1 MSTSK
6 AKNALRLRWLLTGI
20 VLGAVSLASVLWVG
34 GWMPTAP
41 TETDMDPSTGM
52 GDMDVETGSGTDIA
66 MGPLESVRIT
76 PGQIQQF
83 GITFVVVEERS
94 LEARIR
100 TVGVVEID
108 ETRLVEITTKFPGYV
123 ERLYADYTGKTVEA
137 GSPLLDVYAPDLVAA
152 QEEILLARNLQ
163 ATVGAIQLPGVT
175 SEPVDLEATA
185 RRRLSLWDISDDQIT
200 ALLAEGRPSR
210 TLSLRAPISG
220 VVLEKSVVPGSAFG
234 AGQTLFRL
242 ADLSEVWINVEIR
255 ETDAGLVRPGSRADV
270 RLTAYP
276 GESVAGTVDFIYPTV
291 DERTRAVRAR
301 VVVPNPEGRI
311 RPGMYATV
319 YVTTPRQR
327 ALSVPLD
334 AIVWTGERTLLFVEE
349 EGGLIRPVE
358 ADLGAT
364 VGDYVVVLAGVEAG
378 QRVVASAQYLI
389 DAEAN
394 IGAIMRSMMS
404 MLGAGDMAD
413 MDMGETDMDM
423 GADSATEGMDMSD
436 DSSSASPNPQGG

>member
-41 TETDMDPSTGM
+41 TETDMDPFTGM

-413 MDMGETDMDM
+413 MDMDETDMDM

-436 DSSSASPNPQGG
+436 DSSSASPNPQGR

>member
-41 TETDMDPSTGM
+41 TETDMDPFTGM

-83 GITFVVVEERS
+83 GITFVVVEERN

-436 DSSSASPNPQGG
+436 DSSSASPNPQGR